1 MALASGEETNRA
13 LVRSLGW
20 TSTKSSVEGEMGQVN
35 LLGNP
40 AWKQGYG
47 DVLRDYVAV
56 NLGKLR
62 AKQEHVE
69 EQSAQQQQQMQTS
82 TKSTPS
88 EKALLRHSI

>member
-1 MALASGEETNRA
+1 
-13 LVRSLGW
+13 
-20 TSTKSSVEGEMGQVN
+20 
-35 LLGNP
+35 
-40 AWKQGYG
+40 
-47 DVLRDYVAV
+47 
-56 NLGKLR
+56 LR